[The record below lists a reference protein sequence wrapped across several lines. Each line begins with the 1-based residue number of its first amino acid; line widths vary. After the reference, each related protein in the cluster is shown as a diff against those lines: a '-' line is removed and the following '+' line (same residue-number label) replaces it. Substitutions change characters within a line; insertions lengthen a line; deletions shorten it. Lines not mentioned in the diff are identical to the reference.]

1 MSVRMQSFLTKF
13 VYGALLGVLAT
24 GGCCPRCES
33 RCTPRGPWQSPTVQA
48 TRALLVVN
56 TAELRILQIDGRN
69 VRPSCIGAG
78 GVREYHIP
86 AGLHTITATFRY
98 AGRVG
103 GGVIGAV
110 HGAPLTLQH
119 QFVVGHEYVPI
130 YREHPVPKREAE
142 HLAEAIAA
150 VIATPERY
158 WSLEIAD
165 LAQAGPDP
173 EPEVREARQYCA
185 YIDSRIAAADPPNSM
200 RIR

>member
-1 MSVRMQSFLTKF
+1 
-13 VYGALLGVLAT
+13 
-24 GGCCPRCES
+24 
-33 RCTPRGPWQSPTVQA
+33 
-48 TRALLVVN
+48 LVVN

-86 AGLHTITATFRY
+86 AGRHTITATFRY

-103 GGVIGAV
+103 GGLIGAV
-110 HGAPLTLQH
+110 QGAPLTLQH

-130 YREHPVPKREAE
+130 YREHSWPKRQAK
-142 HLAEAIAA
+142 HLAEALAA
-150 VIATPERY
+150 VIATPDRY

-185 YIDSRIAAADPPNSM
+185 YIDSRVAAAVPPNPVNT
-200 RIR
+200 R